1 MVRKVAGVDDAGRG
15 CVIGP
20 LVVAGVLMP
29 EDKLSLLEQMGVK
42 DSKEL
47 TPRRREKLA
56 EEIRKVAEKVKVI
69 KVPPQEVDRVVLRG
83 VKYKRLNWL
92 EAKIMAQVITELKP
106 EIVYVDASDVIEE
119 RFKKQILEAIPRGI
133 KVVSEHDAD
142 AKYPIVSAASIIAKT
157 ERDREIQK
165 LREKY
170 GDFGSGYPSDPK
182 TREFLIKCLRE
193 RGGYP
198 DCVRRSWKTL
208 KRLSAGRQETLV

>member
-1 MVRKVAGVDDAGRG
+1 VVRKVAGVDDAGRG

-47 TPRRREKLA
+47 TPKRREKLA
-56 EEIRKVAEKVKVI
+56 EEVWKVAEKVKVI

-133 KVVSEHDAD
+133 EVVSEHDAD

-208 KRLSAGRQETLV
+208 KRLSAGRQETLA